1 MKTFTI
7 ECVALEALCEFN
19 RLDIETVWTEL
30 ELSTISFG
38 TNADTLLTKI
48 QLERIL
54 QRRLRWE
61 GSEDIRISLGC

>member
-7 ECVALEALCEFN
+7 ECVSLEALCKFN
-19 RLDIETVWTEL
+19 RLDVETVWTEL

>member
-1 MKTFTI
+1 MKTFTT
-7 ECVALEALCEFN
+7 ECVTLEALCEFN
-19 RLDIETVWTEL
+19 TLDFERVLTEL
-30 ELSTISFG
+30 ELSTVCFG
-38 TNADTLLTKI
+38 TNYDTLLTKT

>member
-7 ECVALEALCEFN
+7 ECVSLEALCEFN

-30 ELSTISFG
+30 ELSNISFG

>member
-7 ECVALEALCEFN
+7 ECIALEALCEFN

-30 ELSTISFG
+30 ELSDISFG

>member
-7 ECVALEALCEFN
+7 ECVSLEALCEFN

>member
-7 ECVALEALCEFN
+7 ECVPLEALCEFN
-19 RLDIETVWTEL
+19 RLDVETVWTEL